1 MCVSAVNELP
11 AVSMSDVLCVCLQ
24 SMNSLLYLDVSW
36 NSLSNTRDEMAVLR
50 KYMPVL
56 SVLDIR
62 HNYWQKVTKY
72 PHTRHNLTS
81 NYIACDMMSKYNTS
95 DA

>member
-1 MCVSAVNELP
+1 
-11 AVSMSDVLCVCLQ
+11 
-24 SMNSLLYLDVSW
+24 MNSLLYLDVSW

-72 PHTRHNLTS
+72 TDTRHNLTS
-81 NYIACDMMSKYNTS
+81 NYITCDVMSNCIISGAKLHYY
-95 DA
+95 